1 MQSVVITGI
10 STGIG
15 YGAARALIA
24 VGFRVFGSVRT
35 RSDAERIQSELGSL
49 CVPLIFDVTDHTAI
63 RQAADNVKEQLG
75 GQTLKGLINNAG
87 IAVAGP
93 LLELDIQDYKMQLE
107 VNLIGQLAVTQAFAP
122 LLGIDKALNGPKGRI
137 INISSISG
145 VRAMPFMGAYSSS
158 KFGLEGMSESLR
170 RELMYYG
177 IKVIV
182 VGPGPIK
189 TPIWDKAEQIDT
201 SRYRGS
207 DYLPYLLKFQKESV
221 ARGRKGETIE
231 KMNQVILHAL
241 NTKKPKTR
249 YQVMKTNLVESLLV
263 RMAPKLLI
271 DKLIAKKLGFPV

>member
-1 MQSVVITGI
+1 MRHEAT
-10 STGIG
+10 ST
-15 YGAARALIA
+15 RNL
-24 VGFRVFGSVRT
+24 
-35 RSDAERIQSELGSL
+35 LL
-49 CVPLIFDVTDHTAI
+49 
-63 RQAADNVKEQLG
+63 RQ
-75 GQTLKGLINNAG
+75 
-87 IAVAGP
+87 
-93 LLELDIQDYKMQLE
+93 QLE

-170 RELMYYG
+170 RELMHYG

-207 DYLPYLLKFQKESV
+207 DYLPYLLK
-221 ARGRKGETIE
+221 
-231 KMNQVILHAL
+231 
-241 NTKKPKTR
+241 
-249 YQVMKTNLVESLLV
+249 
-263 RMAPKLLI
+263 
-271 DKLIAKKLGFPV
+271 